1 MSVCGTPAEPGT
13 CVLRAPLSY
22 RASTAHPEATLTNR
36 HIDRRAFLRAA
47 GASAAGAA
55 VLGACDGAADP
66 APRPAGAA
74 ARVTE
79 HFERDGT
86 GWGDKWLNVRY
97 EGPLSVRD
105 GKGIVEVEPAVEKAL
120 QEGKEVAEYMARPVI
135 APGLDAE
142 DVKVAARVELDGPV
156 EAGVIARVTYD
167 ESYALLVREGEARLF
182 RYDVVDRKLLAQ
194 EPLPGFRGGAE
205 VVLSVEGTRISGAVT
220 ADGDAVRIEAE
231 DPEPL
236 GRGFAGVLVN
246 PASTTEGGRALFSDV
261 LIDAPGADEAA
272 PRFAYRFT
280 GAFEEG
286 RARVT
291 ARTEV
296 PTAVAFEYSR
306 DEGFGDSVVTP
317 SRRPEGKLGSV
328 HRWLENLEAD
338 TLYHWRPLAVRDGM
352 KFPGPAATFRT
363 PPPAGAAVRFAYG
376 CCTSGRITAYPSFET
391 ARSFDPAFYLHSGDW
406 GYADL
411 TCLARRADHFQAKW
425 LRMLRERNIAS
436 MLNQVPLLFWQ
447 DDHDY
452 QADNGW
458 ADTVQKYTIGA
469 FDELHA
475 NPTDEYFD
483 VVWGDVHV
491 WCLDCRL
498 YATDPLAPDGPGKS
512 RIGFEQ
518 KEWLKRGMTSSTA
531 PVKVVASA
539 MVFRN
544 KVPEDPG
551 WHNVYEYERDE
562 LLEFFSSVEGTVVI
576 LSGDSHG
583 QRLIHHFEFGE
594 LYEINSSGTDFDGGS
609 QGNNDPEHTLVNING
624 VGGFAVVDL
633 DEAGPDRKVTVR
645 AVGARNGKTLFEK
658 SLPVEG

>member
-1 MSVCGTPAEPGT
+1 VSCGRLYPTGRPP
-13 CVLRAPLSY
+13 
-22 RASTAHPEATLTNR
+22 TAWRTTIRRP
-36 HIDRRAFLRAA
+36 IDRRSFLKAA
-47 GASAAGAA
+47 GASAAAA
-55 VLGACDGAADP
+55 SLLGACDEEIAGPKPPPAEAAST
-66 APRPAGAA
+66 
-74 ARVTE
+74 RVTE
-79 HFERDGT
+79 HFSNDGP
-86 GWGDKWLNVRY
+86 GWGAKWHNVRY

-105 GKGIVEVEPAVEKAL
+105 GRGIVEVEPAVEKAL

-135 APGLDAE
+135 APELDAA
-142 DVKVAARVELDGPV
+142 DVKVAAAVELDGPV
-156 EAGVIARVTYD
+156 EAGLVARVTYD
-167 ESYALLVREGEARLF
+167 EAYALLVRDGEARLY
-182 RYDVVDRKLLAQ
+182 RYDVVDRKLLAK
-194 EPLPGFRGGAE
+194 EALAWSGAAE
-205 VVLSVEGTRISGAVT
+205 MVLSVRGGRISGFVT
-220 ADGDAVRIEAE
+220 AQGDAVRLEAE
-231 DPEPL
+231 DPQPL
-236 GRGFAGVLVN
+236 ERGFAGVLVN
-246 PASTTEGGRALFSDV
+246 PASTAEGGRALFADV
-261 LIDAPGADEAA
+261 LIDAPGADEAS

-280 GAFEEG
+280 GAVEET

-296 PTAVAFEYSR
+296 PMAVAFEYSR
-306 DEGFGDSVVTP
+306 DEGFADSVVTR

-328 HRWLENLEAD
+328 HRWLEDLEPD

-376 CCTSGRITAYPSFET
+376 CCTSGRITQYPSFEA

-425 LRMLRERNIAS
+425 MRMLRERNIAS
-436 MLNQVPLLFWQ
+436 MVSQVPLMFWQ

-452 QADNGW
+452 QGDNGW
-458 ADTVQKYTIGA
+458 AETVQEYTIGA

-475 NPTDEYFD
+475 NPSDEYFD

-498 YATDPLAPDGPGKS
+498 YATDPLGPDGPEKS
-512 RIGFEQ
+512 RIGAEQ
-518 KEWLKRGMTSSTA
+518 KEWLKRGMTESKA

-544 KVPEDPG
+544 KPPEDPG
-551 WHNVYEYERDE
+551 WHNAYAYERDE

-594 LYEINSSGTDFDGGS
+594 LYEINSSGTDFDGGT

-624 VGGFAVVDL
+624 VGGFALVDL
-633 DEAGPDRKVTVR
+633 DEAGPDRKLTVR
-645 AVGARNGKTLFEK
+645 VIGAKDRATLFEK

>member
-1 MSVCGTPAEPGT
+1 M
-13 CVLRAPLSY
+13 
-22 RASTAHPEATLTNR
+22 
-36 HIDRRAFLRAA
+36 AF
-47 GASAAGAA
+47 
-55 VLGACDGAADP
+55 LGACDDEIVG
-66 APRPAGAA
+66 PRPPPPEAA

-79 HFERDGT
+79 HFRSDGA
-86 GWGDKWLNVRY
+86 GWGEKWLNVRY

-120 QEGKEVAEYMARPVI
+120 QEGKKVAEYMARPVI
-135 APGLDAE
+135 APSLDAA
-142 DVKVAARVELDGPV
+142 DVEVAATVQLDGPV
-156 EAGVIARVTYD
+156 EAGVVARVTYD
-167 ESYALLVREGEARLF
+167 EGYALLVREGEARLY
-182 RYDVVDRKLLAQ
+182 RYDVVDRTLLAK
-194 EPLPGFRGGAE
+194 EPVASSGPLT
-205 VVLSVEGTRISGAVT
+205 VVLKVGGGLVSGSVDAGEGAF
-220 ADGDAVRIEAE
+220 VRLEAE
-231 DPEPL
+231 DPDPL
-236 GRGFAGVLVN
+236 ERGFAGVLVN
-246 PASTTEGGRALFSDV
+246 PASTLAGGRALFSDV
-261 LIDAPGADEAA
+261 LIQATGSRDEAP

-280 GAFEEG
+280 GAVQTD

-296 PTAVAFEYSR
+296 PGAVAFEYSAG
-306 DEGFGDSVVTP
+306 EGFADSVVTR

-328 HRWLENLEAD
+328 HRWLEGLQPD

-352 KFPGPAATFRT
+352 RFPGPPAAFRT
-363 PPPAGAAVRFAYG
+363 PPAAGAPVRFAYG
-376 CCTSGRITAYPSFET
+376 CCTSGRITEYPSFEV

-411 TCLARRADHFQAKW
+411 TCVARRGDHFQARW
-425 LRMLRERNIAS
+425 MRMLRERNIAA
-436 MLNQVPLLFWQ
+436 LLDRTPLLFWQ

-452 QADNGW
+452 QGDNGW
-458 ADTVQKYTIGA
+458 AETVQEYAVRA

-475 NPTDEYFD
+475 NPGDEYFE

-498 YATDPLAPDGPGKS
+498 YASDPLAPDGPGKT
-512 RIGFEQ
+512 RIGFAQ
-518 KEWLKRGMTSSTA
+518 KEWLKRGMTESKA

-551 WHNVYEYERDE
+551 WHNVYAYERDE
-562 LLEFFSSVEGTVVI
+562 LLEFFSSVDGTVVI

-609 QGNNDPEHTLVNING
+609 QGNNDPEHTLVNLTG
-624 VGGFAVVDL
+624 VGGFALVDL
-633 DEAGPDRKVTVR
+633 DEAGPDRKLKVR
-645 AVGARNGKTLFEK
+645 VIGAQDGKTLFEK